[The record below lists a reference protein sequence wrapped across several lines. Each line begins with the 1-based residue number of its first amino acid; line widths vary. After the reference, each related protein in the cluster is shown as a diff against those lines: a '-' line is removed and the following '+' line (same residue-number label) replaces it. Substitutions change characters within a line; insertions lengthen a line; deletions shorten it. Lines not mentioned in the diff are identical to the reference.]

1 MSTLPLGRA
10 RVDEALWGA
19 LVRQRGFGVAVCD
32 SHGLLV
38 ELNATLEA
46 MLGEPHQRVMACEWP
61 AVYRLFDDQG
71 DLLAPEDVPLMQ
83 ALRGEEVEDRVVSTR
98 CSDDSVRHLRCN
110 GARLFDRRGELA
122 GAVVFVADVTAEV
135 EQRLR
140 LESLRDLLVET
151 VNHELR
157 TPVAVV
163 KGHAEFLDD
172 LRECLPVEANTHVD
186 GLGRGVVRLEAVLAT
201 IRQITEKSVECQRLV
216 RTHARTSRRSSR

>member
-1 MSTLPLGRA
+1 VSTLPLGRA
-10 RVDEALWGA
+10 RVDEALWAA
-19 LVRQRGFGVAVCD
+19 LVGQRTFGVAVCD
-32 SHGLLV
+32 SRGLLV

-46 MLGEPHQRVMACEWP
+46 MLGEPHQRVMAPEWP

-71 DLLAPEDVPLMQ
+71 ELLAPEDVPLMQ
-83 ALRGEEVEDRVVSTR
+83 ALQGEEVVDRIVSTR
-98 CSDDSVRHLRCN
+98 PSYDSVRHLRCN

-135 EQRLR
+135 AERLR

-172 LRECLPVEANTHVD
+172 LRECLPAEAHVHVD
-186 GLGRGVVRLEAVLAT
+186 GLSRGVNRLEAVLST
-201 IRQITEKSVECQRLV
+201 IRQLTEKSVECQRV
-216 RTHARTSRRSSR
+216 TRTQARKARRTSR